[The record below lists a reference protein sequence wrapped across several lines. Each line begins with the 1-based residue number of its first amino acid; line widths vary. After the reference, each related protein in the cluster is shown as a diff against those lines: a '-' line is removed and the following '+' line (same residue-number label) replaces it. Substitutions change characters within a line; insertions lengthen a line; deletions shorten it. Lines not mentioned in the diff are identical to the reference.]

1 MFTLRCLLDGQEVV
15 APDEYIAKDT
25 CRRSIDKLFT
35 IAQLEDREEKR
46 KEREREREVSQRR
59 SPSYAAPPTYR
70 RTLIFIYASTASNFP
85 RYSIPHFN
93 VAIILLPVREFR
105 N

>member
-46 KEREREREVSQRR
+46 KERERERER
-59 SPSYAAPPTYR
+59 
-70 RTLIFIYASTASNFP
+70 
-85 RYSIPHFN
+85 
-93 VAIILLPVREFR
+93 
-105 N
+105 